1 MDPVIFLV
9 AVMLGTIVLSPIH
22 GADSRP
28 DRRRPDRLPE
38 RRTSSRGAGSLRPED
53 WDPSEFQ
60 R

>member
-1 MDPVIFLV
+1 
-9 AVMLGTIVLSPIH
+9 MLGTIVLSPIL

-28 DRRRPDRLPE
+28 EWRRPDR
-38 RRTSSRGAGSLRPED
+38 RSSSRGAGSLRPED

>member
-9 AVMLGTIVLSPIH
+9 AVMLGTIVLSPIL

-28 DRRRPDRLPE
+28 EWRRPDRRPD
-38 RRTSSRGAGSLRPED
+38 RRSSSRGAGSLRPED

>member
-9 AVMLGTIVLSPIH
+9 AVMLGTIFLSPIL

-28 DRRRPDRLPE
+28 DWRRPDRKPE
-38 RRTSSRGAGSLRPED
+38 FPVSGSLRPED
-53 WDPSEFQ
+53 WPPSEFE

>member
-9 AVMLGTIVLSPIH
+9 PVTVGTIFLSPIL

-28 DRRRPDRLPE
+28 EWRRPDR
-38 RRTSSRGAGSLRPED
+38 RSSFRAAGSLRPED
-53 WDPSEFQ
+53 WGPSEFE